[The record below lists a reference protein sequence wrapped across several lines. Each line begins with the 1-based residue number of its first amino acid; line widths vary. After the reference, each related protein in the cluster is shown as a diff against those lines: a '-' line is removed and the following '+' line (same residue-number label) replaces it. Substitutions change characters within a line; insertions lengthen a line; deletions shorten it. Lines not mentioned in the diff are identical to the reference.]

1 VIEVSAA
8 YPVLVS
14 GPGTAR
20 CVRVFP
26 GEPRQVPLVR
36 AWVARTLAGCPA
48 REDLVTCVSELAA
61 NAIEHTASGVGG
73 VFTVEVAWPAD
84 GAARVAVTDAGS
96 SCEPAAGQAAWSAE
110 AEPAET
116 AAPQDDDADFALG
129 EGGRGLILVAACSS
143 KWGYRAAGTGE
154 AAGRTVWAEATWP
167 VAAVA

>member
-1 VIEVSAA
+1 VSAA

-14 GPGTAR
+14 ELGTPR

-36 AWVARTLAGCPA
+36 AWVARALSGCPVQDA
-48 REDLVTCVSELAA
+48 LVTCVSELAA

-73 VFTVEVAWPAD
+73 EFIVEVAWPAD

-96 SCEPAAGQAAWSAE
+96 PREPAPGQAAWPAEADSAE
-110 AEPAET
+110 A
-116 AAPQDDDADFALG
+116 AAADDDCAGLALA

-143 KWGYRAAGTGE
+143 RWGYRDVGADEG
-154 AAGRTVWAEATWP
+154 AGRIVWAEATWP